1 MQSAHCPRAWH
12 DSLHEHFGGHATAD
26 TSVLRLAQSGG
37 LLCMPSMQC
46 CEAHRCAPAHMPQAG
61 PLVGHKKFLSRE
73 GAAFCRGRNGREP
86 ENTRWPCLHL
96 QVVKTLAMQHAWSL
110 WLEVAGS
117 VLTCGSQRA
126 APGPTGLGNRPWT
139 CREAVGAERSRR
151 GRAAS
156 ARNRRRTD

>member
-1 MQSAHCPRAWH
+1 
-12 DSLHEHFGGHATAD
+12 
-26 TSVLRLAQSGG
+26 
-37 LLCMPSMQC
+37 MPSMQC

-126 APGPTGLGNRPWT
+126 APGPLASGIAHGHAVRPLEQKGAAGAELLVPEIVDGQLSAFAGCSQHEEDSMQPRGLGSPQPIPQVDRQQ
-139 CREAVGAERSRR
+139 SRR
-151 GRAAS
+151 
-156 ARNRRRTD
+156 